1 MLRAD
6 VKPLTQRRQHGVY
19 EDLKEVWHYWGTQCK
34 EGVSGEEAGKPSSLM
49 TSLEDFFWA
58 SYHIYC

>member
-1 MLRAD
+1 MF
-6 VKPLTQRRQHGVY
+6 QRRQHGVH

-34 EGVSGEEAGKPSSLM
+34 ERVSGEEAEKLSSLM
-49 TSLEDFFWA
+49 SSLEDFFWA